1 VGVGVDPAY
10 SGRSAAPDVA
20 CHVSLGSKRRTF
32 SRGGTAAGADGMHAS
47 PTRTSNAAVTSVSD
61 GLVEYSTT
69 QPPAL
74 TAAYLALTSE
84 DGHGT
89 AAAAKS

>member
-1 VGVGVDPAY
+1 
-10 SGRSAAPDVA
+10 
-20 CHVSLGSKRRTF
+20 
-32 SRGGTAAGADGMHAS
+32 MHAS
-47 PTRTSNAAVTSVSD
+47 PTRTSNAAVASVSD

-74 TAAYLALTSE
+74 TAAFLALTSE